1 MAAMVISHWILADVT
16 VEEVLYDVKGLTFV

>member
-16 VEEVLYDVKGLTFV
+16 GEEVLYDVKGLPFV